1 MILEYDPFGLS
12 LEDLLAGLEF
22 RCDDE
27 VPRMSAR
34 VPSEDSFDQDYTIFK
49 ELRELEVAQEAKR
62 LADLEAQKEL
72 DRLAEIKAMR

>member
-34 VPSEDSFDQDYTIFK
+34 VPSEDSFD
-49 ELRELEVAQEAKR
+49 
-62 LADLEAQKEL
+62 
-72 DRLAEIKAMR
+72 